1 MSEQIYEI
9 AKRLKAENET
19 LKEEVE
25 KWKAADKR
33 SLTYFI
39 FAGIFIFI
47 PIGMIIGAITGS

>member
-19 LKEEVE
+19 LKEEVA

-39 FAGIFIFI
+39 FGGLFIFI
-47 PIGMIIGAITGS
+47 PIGIVIGAVVGN